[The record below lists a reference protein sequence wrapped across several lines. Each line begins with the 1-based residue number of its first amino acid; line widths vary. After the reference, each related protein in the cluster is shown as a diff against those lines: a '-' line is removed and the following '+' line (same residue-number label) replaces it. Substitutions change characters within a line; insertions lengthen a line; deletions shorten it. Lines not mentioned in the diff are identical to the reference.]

1 MKSKIEEM
9 MSSIPFDNKGL
20 NVDTQI
26 LRIGIISEMDAISLY
41 EQLANAAT
49 DERLKK
55 TLLDIASEEKTHVGE
70 FESLLKELDPEFEK
84 ELESGDK
91 EVDLSSESEDEDSND
106 KDDMKEAK
114 ERLYGK
120 SAIDQLNE
128 MKIVFGKLIK

>member
-84 ELESGDK
+84 KLESGDK

-120 SAIDQLNE
+120 TAIDQLNE
-128 MKIVFGKLIK
+128 MKKVFGKLIK

>member
-9 MSSIPFDNKGL
+9 MSSIPFENKGL

-41 EQLANAAT
+41 EQLANVAT

-91 EVDLSSESEDEDSND
+91 EVNSSSESNDDSSEKNE
-106 KDDMKEAK
+106 MKEAK

>member
-1 MKSKIEEM
+1 MET
-9 MSSIPFDNKGL
+9 L
-20 NVDTQI
+20 A
-26 LRIGIISEMDAISLY
+26 LSLY
-41 EQLANAAT
+41 EQLANVAT

-55 TLLDIASEEKTHVGE
+55 TLLDVAKEEKTHVGE

-91 EVDLSSESEDEDSND
+91 EVNSSSESNDDSSEKNE
-106 KDDMKEAK
+106 MKEAK

-120 SAIDQLNE
+120 SAINQLNE